1 MYSET
6 RRVRSS
12 LTLDDS
18 RQGGELCYAQRMSL
32 RSLLHT
38 MLSVFAALLMTL
50 SITSARAD
58 DATEFNDVIKRAV
71 TEFDS
76 GNWEE
81 ASALFRRAH
90 ELNPSARTWRGLGLT
105 SYELRRYVDAIAQ
118 LEAALADPRKP
129 LTTAQRKEVDTVLK
143 RAREFVSVYR
153 VKVVPAEAEV
163 LVDGRPA
170 SLSEG
175 QLFLDPGPHTVVV
188 RAPGYEERRADVR
201 AAAGTKDEL
210 SLELTVAGQPE
221 EPQQVAQPVDSTP
234 APVEQAPAEPRRRIW
249 TWALS
254 GATVVAGA
262 TALGLGLATNGKEDD
277 LNKCNKSEDRSG
289 CKSIANKG
297 ESLQLGTNLTLGLT
311 GAFLVGAVTAYFL
324 EGRDRSNNDK
334 HVRLDVHP
342 TGILVHGR
350 F

>member
-1 MYSET
+1 MT
-6 RRVRSS
+6 PA
-12 LTLDDS
+12 T
-18 RQGGELCYAQRMSL
+18 GAWLCYALNMSL
-32 RSLLHT
+32 RPLVQT
-38 MLSVFAALLMTL
+38 ALSVLAALLVTL
-50 SITSARAD
+50 AITTAHAED
-58 DATEFNDVIKRAV
+58 PTEFNDVIKRAV

-76 GNWEE
+76 GNWDE

-129 LTTAQRKEVDTVLK
+129 LTAAQRKEVDSVLK

-153 VKVVPAEAEV
+153 VKVVPSEAEV

-170 SLSEG
+170 SLTDG
-175 QLFLDPGPHTVVV
+175 QLFLDPGPHTVLV

-210 SLELTVAGQPE
+210 SLELSVAGQPE

-234 APVEQAPAEPRRRIW
+234 APVAQAQAKPRARIW
-249 TWALS
+249 TWVLS
-254 GATVVAGA
+254 GATLAAGA
-262 TALGLGLATNGKEDD
+262 TAIGLGVATTGKQDD
-277 LNKCNKSEDRSG
+277 FDKCNKSGERGG
-289 CKSIANKG
+289 CKGIADKG

-311 GAFLVGAVTAYFL
+311 GAFLVGAVTAFFL
-324 EGRDRSNNDK
+324 EGRDRGNDK

-342 TGILVHGR
+342 SGILVHGR